1 MKIYDS
7 SADDLWTALNIS
19 SEMGPVLSVVGAGGK
34 SSVIRHL
41 SNVLNHRK
49 VRHYI
54 GTTTHMW
61 PMDGGLYGKQIG
73 IVDKDGK
80 VLGKHKG
87 VVRYTVGQRK
97 GLGISLGK
105 HVFVTNIDPEAG
117 TVTLGD
123 ECDLFTKEFEIDDI
137 IFQKRKFAAGE
148 SVRLFV
154 KIRYAASP
162 VPCTVEFCENS
173 ARVILDEPARA
184 VTPGQSAVFYDEQ
197 GVVFGGFIR

>member
-1 MKIYDS
+1 
-7 SADDLWTALNIS
+7 
-19 SEMGPVLSVVGAGGK
+19 MGPVLSVVGAGGK

-49 VRHYI
+49 MRHYI

-73 IVDKDGK
+73 TVDKDGK

-137 IFQKRKFAAGE
+137 IFQKREFAAGE

-154 KIRYAASP
+154 KIRYAAPP